1 MTKAR
6 QNRFL
11 KLYKPVH
18 DRFEKFCRARAYYD
32 MPYEDLIN
40 ETLLVAFRK
49 IDDLKEESAFL
60 PFLIGISK
68 RLLSNARKKKKAGS
82 MPDETLLQAYP
93 DPDDAFRRQTEADFL
108 YQALARLPE
117 LQREAIIL
125 FEITGFSIKE
135 IMEIQNSGASA
146 VKQRLARGRKELAR
160 IVKNE
165 LSTKE
170 GGML

>member
-1 MTKAR
+1 MSKAR
-6 QNRFL
+6 QKRFL
-11 KLYKPVH
+11 ELYKPVH
-18 DRFEKFCRARAYYD
+18 GRFEKFCRARAYHD
-32 MPYEDLIN
+32 MPCEDLIN

-49 IDDLKEESAFL
+49 MDDLKEESAFL

-68 RLLSNARKKKKAGS
+68 RLLANARKKKRAS
-82 MPDETLLQAYP
+82 TMADETVWHGVP
-93 DPDDAFRRQTEADFL
+93 DPDDAFLRQSEADFL

-146 VKQRLARGRKELAR
+146 VKQRLARGRRELAR
-160 IVKNE
+160 VVKNE

>member
-1 MTKAR
+1 
-6 QNRFL
+6 
-11 KLYKPVH
+11 
-18 DRFEKFCRARAYYD
+18 
-32 MPYEDLIN
+32 
-40 ETLLVAFRK
+40 
-49 IDDLKEESAFL
+49 
-60 PFLIGISK
+60 
-68 RLLSNARKKKKAGS
+68 

-170 GGML
+170 GGMS